1 MASIFVRLA
10 GHVVLGFL
18 IALASG
24 AKAQAPVELQTRFMK
39 LSAAADQGEPEA
51 YFPLAQMYA
60 DGQGTP
66 RDLIEAYALAEIA
79 ETVLN
84 LPEDSDQER
93 ALALKQQLATQ
104 MTPHQIELAHRRAH
118 EGRPDLEQ
126 IQRRPVTDLKALLAV
141 LGGAVLL
148 GIALRLLIQRAVFRH

>member
-1 MASIFVRLA
+1 M
-10 GHVVLGFL
+10 
-18 IALASG
+18 
-24 AKAQAPVELQTRFMK
+24 ELQSRFMK
-39 LSAAADQGEPEA
+39 LSAAADRGEPEA

-79 ETVLN
+79 GTVLN

-93 ALALKQQLATQ
+93 ALALKQHLATQ
-104 MTPHQIELAHRRAH
+104 MTPQQIELAHRRAQ
-118 EGRPDLEQ
+118 ERRPDLEQ
-126 IQRRPVTDLKALLAV
+126 IQRRPMTDLMALLAL

-148 GIALRLLIQRAVFRH
+148 GIALRHLIQRAVFRH

>member
-1 MASIFVRLA
+1 M
-10 GHVVLGFL
+10 
-18 IALASG
+18 
-24 AKAQAPVELQTRFMK
+24 ELQSRFMK
-39 LSAAADQGEPEA
+39 LSEVADRGEPEA

-66 RDLIEAYALAEIA
+66 RNLIEAYALAEIA
-79 ETVLN
+79 GTVLN

-104 MTPHQIELAHRRAH
+104 MTLQQIERAHRRAH
-118 EGRPDLEQ
+118 ERRPDLEH
-126 IQRRPVTDLKALLAV
+126 IQRRPVADLKARLAL

-148 GIALRLLIQRAVFRH
+148 GIALRFLIQRAVFRH